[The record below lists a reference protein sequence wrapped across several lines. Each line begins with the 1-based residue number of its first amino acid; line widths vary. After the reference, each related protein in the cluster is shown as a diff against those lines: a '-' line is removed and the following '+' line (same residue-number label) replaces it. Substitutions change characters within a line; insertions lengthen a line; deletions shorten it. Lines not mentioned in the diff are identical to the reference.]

1 MKEWIFLLGA
11 IIIGVASTGIS
22 PEPTFI
28 AVTASVTVNSLVCF
42 KPISIINYP
51 KCRCKSSENP
61 PIISNFA
68 TLFKRIV

>member
-1 MKEWIFLLGA
+1 MDLRRLQVRRLDVTSFSMSA

-42 KPISIINYP
+42 KPISTINNP
-51 KCRCKSSENP
+51 KYQVQ
-61 PIISNFA
+61 IY
-68 TLFKRIV
+68 